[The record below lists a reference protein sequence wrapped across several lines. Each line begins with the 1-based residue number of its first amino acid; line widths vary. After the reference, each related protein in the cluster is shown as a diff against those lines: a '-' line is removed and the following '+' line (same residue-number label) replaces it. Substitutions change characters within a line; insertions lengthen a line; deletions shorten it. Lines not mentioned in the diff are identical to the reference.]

1 MAARIRLARGGSKKN
16 AMYRIVVA
24 DSRMARDGRFLE
36 KLGTYNPHTKQVMV
50 DVEATQKWI
59 NNGAAPTE
67 TVHKLLL
74 KQGLKL
80 PALVFAEKK
89 KAAAPAENAT

>member
-59 NNGAAPTE
+59 NNGAAPTQ

-74 KQGLKL
+74 KQGLQL

-89 KAAAPAENAT
+89 KKAEAPAES